1 MISVM
6 YPRIHVYKLT
16 LPAHMEAICH
26 TGRPCIYIHVHDL
39 YLDLHHAVFVL
50 LQLQLDPLTA
60 LHLDGSPLLLQAL
73 QDVLTTGTAAVAER
87 LLQTGGEGQALH
99 SVMCGGR
106 EGGKE

>member
-1 MISVM
+1 MPYRQAM
-6 YPRIHVYKLT
+6 Y
-16 LPAHMEAICH
+16 
-26 TGRPCIYIHVHDL
+26 IYIHVHDL

-106 EGGKE
+106 EGGREGVREGGSKGGREGGREGERE